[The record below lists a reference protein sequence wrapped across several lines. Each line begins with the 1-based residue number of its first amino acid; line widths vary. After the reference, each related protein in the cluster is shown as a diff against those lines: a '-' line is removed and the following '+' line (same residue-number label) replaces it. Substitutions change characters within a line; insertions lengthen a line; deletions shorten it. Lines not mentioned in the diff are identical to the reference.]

1 MPLGN
6 PSAGPLALGRLLPPM
21 RGSWK
26 DECRVWVRE
35 TGTSALS
42 MQALGDV
49 SAEGWGR
56 VVLLSWRVVILLAGK
71 FQGKKKGSYIRR
83 RSRR

>member
-56 VVLLSWRVVILLAGK
+56 VVLLSWRVVILLAGS
-71 FQGKKKGSYIRR
+71 FRGGKKKGFIYTKKK
-83 RSRR
+83 